1 MSLLAIS
8 LLYLHFQMEKNQ
20 ANKLVILES
29 KDIEKKI
36 NRLACQMAE
45 NHILNKDIQFIGLNE
60 RGYKLAELIIKK
72 IKGHGSLK
80 CKIFQGYTEGKIEIE
95 KLEKINAKLPII
107 IVDDVLNTGR
117 SIYHL
122 LSLLSPIAP
131 NQLEIAVLANRHHK
145 QFPIHANYV
154 GLTFATT
161 VQEHIYF
168 DIKKPELYL
177 E

>member
-1 MSLLAIS
+1 MTKG
-8 LLYLHFQMEKNQ
+8 KNT
-20 ANKLVILES
+20 KLVILAAEE
-29 KDIEKKI
+29 INKKL
-36 NRLACQMAE
+36 NRLACQIAE
-45 NHILNKDIQFIGLNE
+45 NHAKDQHLQFIGLNT
-60 RGYKLAELIIKK
+60 RGYKLAELLCQKVKEYIDVSTI
-72 IKGHGSLK
+72 
-80 CKIFQGYTEGKIEIE
+80 IFQGYTENANEILAME
-95 KLEKINAKLPII
+95 NLKANQPII

-122 LSLLSPIAP
+122 LSLLSPISP
-131 NQLEIAVLANRHHK
+131 VQLEIGVLANRHHK